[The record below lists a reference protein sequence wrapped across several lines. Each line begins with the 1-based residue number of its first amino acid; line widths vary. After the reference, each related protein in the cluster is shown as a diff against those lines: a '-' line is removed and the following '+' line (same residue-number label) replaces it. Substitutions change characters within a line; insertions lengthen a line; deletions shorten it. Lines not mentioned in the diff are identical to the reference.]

1 MPDLRQLRALQA
13 LADTGSFSR
22 AADLLNYTQPAIS
35 KTIASLER
43 EVGAVLVDRECRPLR
58 LTDAGNALARHAV
71 GVFAGLAS
79 ARAEIDAITQ
89 LGGGN
94 LQVGTFG
101 SAASSF
107 VVRTLC
113 EFRRRHPAVC
123 IGLVDGQPQPLIRRL
138 RAGEL
143 DLAAVFDYP
152 AAGHDLSD
160 GLELHH
166 LLDQP
171 YDIVLPHDHAL
182 AREAGV
188 HPAQLATEDWLL
200 PDVGAEV
207 PMMKLLAR
215 MFENAGFEPRVAF
228 TVNDCKMVLAMV
240 AAGGGVSIVPRL
252 MIDPVP
258 ADVAILPV
266 VGERPVQ
273 RVSAARL
280 PSRYLSPAAAT
291 FLEMLREAARRRAES
306 WADLRPARDAA
317 A

>member
-13 LADTGSFSR
+13 VADTGSFSR
-22 AADLLNYTQPAIS
+22 AAELLNYTQPAVS
-35 KTIASLER
+35 KSIAALER

-58 LTDAGNALARHAV
+58 LTDAGDALARHAIE
-71 GVFAGLAS
+71 VFAGLAS
-79 ARAEIDAITQ
+79 AQTEIEAITQ
-89 LGGGN
+89 LDGGS

-113 EFRRRHPAVC
+113 EFRRRHPKVC
-123 IGLVDGQPQPLIRRL
+123 IGLVDGHPQPLIRRL

-152 AAGHDLSD
+152 AAGHDLGD

-171 YDIVLPHDHAL
+171 YDIVLPRDHAL
-182 AREAGV
+182 AGAAGV
-188 HPAQLATEDWLL
+188 HPAQLADEDWLL

-215 MFENAGFEPRVAF
+215 MFEAAGFAPRVAF

-258 ADVAILPV
+258 ADVAVLPV

-280 PSRYLSPAAAT
+280 PRRYLSPASAT
-291 FLEMLREAARRRAES
+291 FLGMLRDAARRRAES
-306 WADLRPARDAA
+306 WADLRPAREAA

>member
-22 AADLLNYTQPAIS
+22 AAELLDYTQPAIS
-35 KTIASLER
+35 KTIATLER
-43 EVGAVLVDRECRPLR
+43 EMGAVLVDRECRPLR

-71 GVFAGLAS
+71 DVFAGLAS
-79 ARAEIDAITQ
+79 ARAEIDAIMQ
-89 LGGGN
+89 LGGGS

-113 EFRRRHPAVC
+113 EFRRRHPAVQ
-123 IGLVDGQPQPLIRRL
+123 IGLVDGHPGPLIRRL

-152 AAGHDLSD
+152 AAGHDLSE

-171 YDIVLPHDHAL
+171 YDLVLPRGHAL
-182 AREAGV
+182 AGAASV
-188 HPAQLATEDWLL
+188 HPAQLAHEDWLL
-200 PDVGAEV
+200 PDVGPEN

-215 MFENAGFEPRVAF
+215 MFDSAGFKPRIAF
-228 TVNDCKMVLAMV
+228 TINDCKMALAMV

-258 ADVAILPV
+258 ADIAILPV
-266 VGERPVQ
+266 LGERPVQ

-280 PSRYLSPAAAT
+280 PSRYLSPASAT
-291 FLEMLREAARRRAES
+291 FLEMLRQAARQRAKA
-306 WADLRPARDAA
+306 WTDLRPARDAA

>member
-1 MPDLRQLRALQA
+1 M
-13 LADTGSFSR
+13 
-22 AADLLNYTQPAIS
+22 
-35 KTIASLER
+35 
-43 EVGAVLVDRECRPLR
+43 
-58 LTDAGNALARHAV
+58 
-71 GVFAGLAS
+71 
-79 ARAEIDAITQ
+79 Q
-89 LGGGN
+89 LGGGS

-113 EFRRRHPAVC
+113 EFRRRHPAVQ
-123 IGLVDGQPQPLIRRL
+123 IGLVDGHPGPLIRRL

-152 AAGHDLSD
+152 AAGHDLSE

-171 YDIVLPHDHAL
+171 YDLVLPRGHAL
-182 AREAGV
+182 AGDASV
-188 HPAQLATEDWLL
+188 HPAQLAHEDWLL
-200 PDVGAEV
+200 PDVGPEN

-215 MFENAGFEPRVAF
+215 MFDSAGFKPRVAF
-228 TVNDCKMVLAMV
+228 TINDCKMALAMV

-258 ADVAILPV
+258 ADIAILPV
-266 VGERPVQ
+266 LGERPVQ

-280 PSRYLSPAAAT
+280 PSRYLSPASAT
-291 FLEMLREAARRRAES
+291 FLEMLRQAARQRAKA
-306 WADLRPARDAA
+306 WTDLRPARDAA